1 MTYENTIKSNTNK
14 KAIAAIIAAGILL
27 LSFTCITGGQRT
39 YQVRPE
45 IELPE
50 YKTDNTR
57 MIEAYE
63 RLMDRYMNL
72 VEKNL
77 MAIEL
82 ENKNTAEK
90 LDNISKKLDEI
101 FARTAKIE
109 KALGIEETKS
119 PINKTQVMQEPDSK
133 GVTTEGQKE

>member
-1 MTYENTIKSNTNK
+1 
-14 KAIAAIIAAGILL
+14 
-27 LSFTCITGGQRT
+27 
-39 YQVRPE
+39 
-45 IELPE
+45 
-50 YKTDNTR
+50 

-101 FARTAKIE
+101 STRTAKIE